1 MFRPHAILDYLR
13 AAPFRPFCIHMVS
26 GKTYDIRHPEMVKVT
41 GTVLV
46 IFTFL
51 SQEEGIF
58 DRWETAS
65 LALIE
70 RITYLDPVAA

>member
-1 MFRPHAILDYLR
+1 MISPHQVLDSLKSALFRA
-13 AAPFRPFCIHMVS
+13 FRIHMVS
-26 GKTYDIRHPEMVKVT
+26 GKTYEIRHPEMVKVT
-41 GTVLV
+41 GTALV

-51 SQEEGIF
+51 SQEEEIF

-70 RITYLDPVAA
+70 RITYLDAVTA

>member
-1 MFRPHAILDYLR
+1 MISPHAILDSLR
-13 AAPFRPFCIHMVS
+13 AAPF
-26 GKTYDIRHPEMVKVT
+26 VKVA

-70 RITYLDPVAA
+70 RFTYLDTVTA